1 MMNNKQIAE
10 QLLALL
16 GGKENIKK
24 VECCMTR
31 VRVELQDGTK
41 AEEQKIRGIE
51 GVFGILGKANDMQI
65 VFGPGDAQEIVQ
77 YMEKIL
83 SN

>member
-1 MMNNKQIAE
+1 MQNKQIATDLIE
-10 QLLALL
+10 ML
-16 GGKENIKK
+16 GGKDNIER

-31 VRVELQDGTK
+31 VRVAIKDATK
-41 AEEQKIRGIE
+41 SDEKKIRSLE
-51 GVFGILGKANDMQI
+51 GVFGILGKANDLQI

-77 YMEKIL
+77 FMENIL